1 MPVRYETP
9 QTDDGWVVGV
19 EHNAKGL
26 TSVELHFDI
35 PDAFRERSDR
45 LWEHVRFVT
54 RSRLARLGINVK
66 PTTSLKFGDRTASLR
81 ATVEALVQAYP
92 VKEHLS
98 QLIVSGLRVGRLVLC
113 DPARRLTGDAVYQ
126 ATIDHAFQLP
136 APVSIDAE
144 GRVTIRPHRCVY
156 DLVESIGEHG
166 LLAILTREDGKTI
179 LNRLQL
185 RREVDHIVLKPGDG
199 IITSCTMFLHRHFVV
214 LDTRSD
220 THGQH
225 LESAILDPVTTRGTR
240 IFLEFANLSGKTI
253 VNPEVSAAIY
263 AADEVRF
270 TPRRWFGLAPADEP
284 GILEHTKGGD
294 DYRDLTVFFHS
305 DAFKRDRASYAVR
318 PVGIITD
325 IAAARVS
332 GKLQIQGR
340 PTQSPK
346 EVLRTAPRTPPERLA
361 EVSEIA
367 ALRELSPGTEA
378 TVVMEYFP
386 NHLEHLQLCA
396 AAVDRR
402 IRRLV
407 FRSAS
412 FEHGP
417 FLSARDHGRLADYE
431 AFGIEI
437 IWFNEVFEETAL
449 HVYRGR
455 RGFFVP
461 FRNIEAFKSSLVFAI
476 YGSTLPLP
484 EPQFHSLRTL
494 LEKLQHLLGGQVA
507 FLTGGGPGAM
517 KQAADVAVRLG
528 LLVGCNYLEIVDQ
541 QLQESVD
548 FYQTFQET
556 ARHFRQRW
564 FEIAS
569 FHLFCIGGV
578 GTMEEIGLTLTDMK
592 LGVIE
597 RGPLVF
603 FGSAGDRLYWD
614 DLKRQLDRIAE
625 SDRGP
630 SWLRTNVLMTDDPDE
645 VISFYE
651 RILEIG
657 IHARR

>member
-1 MPVRYETP
+1 MLIRYETP
-9 QTDDGWVVGV
+9 ETDDGRVVSV
-19 EHNAKGL
+19 DHTADGL
-26 TSVELHFDI
+26 INVELHFNI
-35 PDAFRERSDR
+35 PDSFRERSDR

-54 RSRLARLGINVK
+54 RSRLARLGINVR
-66 PTTSLKFGDRTASLR
+66 PVAPLKIGGGSASLR
-81 ATVEALVQAYP
+81 ATVDALVQSYP
-92 VKEHLS
+92 VKKYLS
-98 QLIVSGLRVGRLVLC
+98 RLIVSGLRVGRLVLC

-156 DLVESIGEHG
+156 DLAEPIDEEG

-185 RREVDHIVLKPGDG
+185 RRDVDHIVLKPGDAV
-199 IITSCTMFLHRHFVV
+199 ITSCTMFLHRHFVV

-220 THGQH
+220 TRGQH
-225 LESAILDPVTTRGTR
+225 LESAILDPVTTRGTQ
-240 IFLEFANLSGKTI
+240 IFLEFANFSGKTI
-253 VNPEVSAAIY
+253 VNPEVSAEIY
-263 AADEVRF
+263 DAEEVRF
-270 TPRRWFGLAPADEP
+270 TPRRWFGGSPLDQP
-284 GILEHTKGGD
+284 GTFGDSKGDD
-294 DYRDLTVFFHS
+294 DYRDLATFFHS
-305 DAFKRDRASYAVR
+305 ESFKRDRASYAVR

-325 IAAARVS
+325 IAAARAM
-332 GKLQIQGR
+332 GKPQMHAR
-340 PTQSPK
+340 PAPIRKDIERSARRIISERPAN
-346 EVLRTAPRTPPERLA
+346 VLDIAPLRDLA
-361 EVSEIA
+361 
-367 ALRELSPGTEA
+367 PGAEA
-378 TVVMEYFP
+378 TVLMEYFP
-386 NHLEHLQLCA
+386 NHLEHLQLCTA
-396 AAVDRR
+396 AADRR

-407 FRSAS
+407 FRNAS

-431 AFGIEI
+431 AFGIEV
-437 IWFNEVFEETAL
+437 IWFNEVFGETAL
-449 HVYRGR
+449 HVYRGK

-484 EPQFHSLRTL
+484 EQEFRRLRTL
-494 LEKLQHLLGGQVA
+494 LEKLQHLLGGHVA

-517 KQAADVAVRLG
+517 KQAADVALGLG
-528 LLVGCNYLEIVDQ
+528 LLVGCNYLEVVDQ
-541 QLQESVD
+541 PLQEPVD

-578 GTMEEIGLTLTDMK
+578 GTLEEIGLTLTDMK

-603 FGSAGDRLYWD
+603 FGSIEGRLYWD
-614 DLKRQLDRIAE
+614 DLAKQLDKIAG

-630 SWLRTNVLMTDDPDE
+630 SWLKTNVLITDDPDE
-645 VISFYE
+645 VVPFYE